1 MGMILLYIYRDNGDI
16 GVLSVLGLWPTL
28 DVFTYGGR
36 LGVPFTGRGVIV
48 NVEQVPEVG
57 GVGYQAEGL
66 TIVII
71 CMYMQVSLG
80 SSVLVRRKPYI
91 SLNDAVRN
99 CPLYAFPFYST

>member
-1 MGMILLYIYRDNGDI
+1 ME
-16 GVLSVLGLWPTL
+16 VAWVSH
-28 DVFTYGGR
+28 
-36 LGVPFTGRGVIV
+36 FTGRRVIV
-48 NVEQVPEVG
+48 SVEQVPEVG

-99 CPLYAFPFYST
+99 CPLYAVLSFFIHRHAY

>member
-1 MGMILLYIYRDNGDI
+1 M
-16 GVLSVLGLWPTL
+16 
-28 DVFTYGGR
+28 
-36 LGVPFTGRGVIV
+36 

-57 GVGYQAEGL
+57 GVGHQAEGL
-66 TIVII
+66 TIVIV